1 MEKDDQ
7 ATGDGG
13 AAMPEKP
20 GKKAPEEPPPPDS
33 ESLAGTIV
41 SHLQSVTEPMANVGG
56 AMASA
61 LGTMIGAAGQAMS
74 GPAELAG
81 RIHRAVSP
89 DPLANLYELYPEAR
103 SASPRELGLRFVPL
117 EDLRGTAVA
126 GHAQRGTDFLPLR
139 QYRGENWHGR
149 WQRILDAN
157 ERLQPLPPVDLVKFG
172 PDYWVVD
179 GHNRVAAALSYKGA
193 GLDAMVTELVP
204 LDGQAS
210 ERPTHLLSLI
220 GESRE
225 LRAAAEGHRPAIE
238 MRYAEQGSAEEPDA
252 SEEPDEPSE
261 GRR

>member
-13 AAMPEKP
+13 VAMPEKP
-20 GKKAPEEPPPPDS
+20 GKEAPEEPPPPDS

-41 SHLQSVTEPMANVGG
+41 SHLQSVAEPMANVGG

-61 LGTMIGAAGQAMS
+61 LGTMIGAAGQDMS
-74 GPAELAG
+74 GPADLAG

-117 EDLRGTAVA
+117 EEIRGTAVA
-126 GHAQRGTDFLPLR
+126 GYAQRGTDFLPLR

-157 ERLQPLPPVDLVKFG
+157 QRLQPLPPVDLVKFG

-238 MRYAEQGSAEEPDA
+238 MRYAEQGSAVEPDA
-252 SEEPDEPSE
+252 SEEPDGPRE
-261 GRR
+261 GRT